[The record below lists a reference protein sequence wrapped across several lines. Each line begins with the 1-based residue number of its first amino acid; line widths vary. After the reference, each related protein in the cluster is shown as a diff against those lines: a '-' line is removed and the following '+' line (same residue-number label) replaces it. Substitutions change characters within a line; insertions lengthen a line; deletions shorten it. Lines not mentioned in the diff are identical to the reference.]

1 MKILNLRF
9 KNLNSLVG
17 EWSIDFTAPEYVG
30 DGIFAITGP
39 TGAGKST
46 ILDAI
51 CLALYGRTPR
61 LKLISKNSNE
71 IMSRQTGECFAEV
84 TFATQAGQFRAHWSQ
99 HRARKKSDGN
109 LAESKHEI
117 SELLSGRILESKK
130 RNVAAAIEEKTGM
143 DFDRFTRSMLLAQ
156 GGFAAFL
163 QAAPD
168 ARAPILE
175 QITGTEIYSK
185 ISQLI
190 HERKQNEQG
199 KLEILRAETGG
210 IIILSDDDESALKQ
224 ELIEQQK
231 TEKDLWRKNE
241 ELKKTI
247 AWLNGI
253 TALKSELLAIDKEA
267 ITLTNDLK
275 AFVPEREILQKALKA
290 TELESEYATLRAKRQ
305 EQKNE
310 LKLLGRLEIQLPDR
324 EKSLNT
330 EKSSLNRAEE
340 TLLKAKDEQKNELEL
355 LKKVREFDLNISG
368 KKSTLKNAEE
378 DFLKTKARY
387 SEKNEQRQKHII
399 DQETAAKKLA
409 YIDDYLRINSHDA
422 SLVTKLTGINE
433 QLKNLTSVSENVS
446 VANRRVAELKKVVA
460 TDNADHKKQQESVL
474 ALKNRHNAAQIQ
486 VTRTDAAI
494 IDLLGDRQLREYRA
508 EHDTHLREMAF
519 LKKIATL
526 EDERLKLTDHTPCPL
541 CGSLHHPFAQGNT
554 PEIDETEKK
563 INQLNSLIQKAE
575 ELEINLQ
582 KYHSEERTAASAE
595 AEAEKKLV
603 QIQHKKDDSQ
613 ARQQRFAKELQTG
626 LEKQAELQK
635 NLISEL
641 SPFGITRLADSNPG
655 AIATGLNLRV
665 KKWEDALKKK
675 TASENQGHEL
685 SAEIKSLEAIM
696 HTLNDALKEKEKSL
710 NRDKERF
717 DKLTAERKKLYGR
730 KNPDTEEV
738 RLAELVNEAEK
749 LANRARESHNSALQ
763 QSNNLKT
770 RISALKENISKREPE
785 LGKLEPSFAASC
797 KNADFADEPT
807 FISSRLSPEK
817 RDKSAQQ
824 AQALDDKQ
832 TEIKTRKNER
842 ETKLSLEV
850 EKNLSEIPLH
860 DLQEEQMTKQESL
873 KELGEEVGAKKQKL
887 FDNKTAKS
895 KHQKQQL
902 LIEKQ
907 KKECTRW
914 DSLHLL
920 IGSADGK
927 KYRNFAQGLTFA
939 LMVSHANQQLEKM
952 SDRYLLARDQKQPLE
967 LNVIDNYQAS
977 EIRSTK
983 NLSGG
988 ESFIISLS
996 LALGLSK
1003 MASQNVRVDS
1013 LFLDEGFGTLDEEAL
1028 ETALETLAGLQ
1039 QDGKLIG
1046 VISHVSALKER
1057 ISTRISIQP
1066 LSGGKSTIIGPG
1078 CKRQSENKK

>member
-17 EWSIDFTAPEYVG
+17 EWSIDFTTPEYVG

-117 SELLSGRILESKK
+117 SELKSGRILESKK
-130 RNVAAAIEEKTGM
+130 RNVAAAIEKKTGM

-210 IIILSDDDESALKQ
+210 IAILSDEGETALKQ

-231 TEKDLWRKNE
+231 AEKNLWTKNE
-241 ELKKTI
+241 GLKKSI
-247 AWLNGI
+247 ARLNDI
-253 TALKSELLAIDKEA
+253 AALKSELLAIDQEA
-267 ITLTNDLK
+267 EALKNGLK
-275 AFVPEREILQKALKA
+275 AFAPDREILLKALKA
-290 TELESEYATLRAKRQ
+290 TELESEYATLSSKRE

-310 LKLLGRLEIQLPDR
+310 LQLLTNLKIQLPDR
-324 EKSLNT
+324 ERALGAKETAFNKT
-330 EKSSLNRAEE
+330 EEA
-340 TLLKAKDEQKNELEL
+340 LLKVKNEQKNELEL
-355 LKKVREFDLNISG
+355 IKKVREFDLQILAKQSALKSADKDHRKLEAQLYE
-368 KKSTLKNAEE
+368 KKEQCQKYVINQ
-378 DFLKTKARY
+378 KTA
-387 SEKNEQRQKHII
+387 I
-399 DQETAAKKLA
+399 KKLA
-409 YIDDYLRINSHDA
+409 DAADYLLRNADDA
-422 SLVTKLTGINE
+422 ALISDLTGINE
-433 QLKNLTSVSENVS
+433 QLKNLKSVNENISTINNQVTK
-446 VANRRVAELKKVVA
+446 LKKQA
-460 TDNADHKKQQESVL
+460 AADNTRHKKQQAL
-474 ALKNRHNAAQIQ
+474 GQNLKNRH
-486 VTRTDAAI
+486 DAAKKLVI
-494 IDLLGDRQLREYRA
+494 QTDLAIAEHLDNRHLREYRA
-508 EHDTHLREMAF
+508 EHDALLREMAY
-519 LKKIATL
+519 LKKIASL
-526 EDERLKLTDHTPCPL
+526 EDEREKLEDHKPCPL
-541 CGSLHHPFAQGNT
+541 CGSLHHPYTQGNS
-554 PEIDETEKK
+554 PKINETEKK
-563 INQLNSLIQKAE
+563 INQLSSLIQKAE
-575 ELEINLQ
+575 ELETNLQ
-582 KYHSEERTAASAE
+582 QHNLAE
-595 AEAEKKLV
+595 KKAGLALAEAEKQL
-603 QIQHKKDDSQ
+603 IQAGHKRDESQ
-613 ARQQRFAKELQTG
+613 ANLQHFKKELQTTTK
-626 LEKQAELQK
+626 KQAELKK
-635 NLISEL
+635 NLLSEL
-641 SPFGITRLADSNPG
+641 TPFGITKIPDDDLSTISSGLGIRLKRWQ
-655 AIATGLNLRV
+655 TEQKR
-665 KKWEDALKKK
+665 K
-675 TASENQGHEL
+675 TEIENQNLEL
-685 SAEIKSLEAIM
+685 AAEIKSLETIM
-696 HTLNDALKEKEKSL
+696 HTLNDSLKEKQKNLDE
-710 NRDKERF
+710 NRRVF
-717 DKLTAERKKLYGR
+717 ATLTTERKGLYGQ
-730 KNPDTEEV
+730 KNPDTEEL
-738 RLAELVNEAEK
+738 RLTGQIFAAEK
-749 LANRARESHNSALQ
+749 SKDVERKNRDQARQ
-763 QSNNLKT
+763 QLSDLKT
-770 RISALKENISKREPE
+770 RITTLNENISKREPE
-785 LGKLEPSFAASC
+785 LTKLEPSFRTSC
-797 KNADFADEPT
+797 KKSGFEDEPT
-807 FISSRLSPEK
+807 FLLYRLSPEK
-817 RDKSAQQ
+817 RDKLGQQ
-824 AQALDDKQ
+824 AKALDNKQ
-832 TEIKTRKNER
+832 TEIKTRKNDR
-842 ETKLSLEV
+842 EIKLVQEIEKKTNQSPLE
-850 EKNLSEIPLH
+850 
-860 DLQEEQMTKQESL
+860 DLQKEQMAKQESL
-873 KELGEEVGAKKQKL
+873 KELGEEIGAKKQKL
-887 FDNKTAKS
+887 YDNKTAKS
-895 KHQKQQL
+895 KHQEQQL

-952 SDRYLLARDQKQPLE
+952 SDRYLLVRDQKQPLE

-988 ESFIISLS
+988 ESFIVSLS

-1028 ETALETLAGLQ
+1028 DTALETLAGLQ

-1078 CKRQSENKK
+1078 CKRQSENN